1 MLHQAAQRP
10 ILRLSKGSHGYAA
23 RMEWDG
29 KVGAPTLLCLASGRP
44 LAPGER
50 FFSALRASEALFVR
64 EDFSEAAWAAID
76 KTPYVSWWRRTV
88 PADSGRRQTLKLDAE
103 VLRQLFRDLKDST
116 SRSSQCF
123 CYVVALCLVRIR
135 VLRLRDIEHR
145 DGQPYLLL
153 EDRQADCVH
162 RLRDPRMNPD
172 EEDQV
177 RRNLMQVIA
186 IDGSGAPAPLA
197 DAAEPPE

>member
-1 MLHQAAQRP
+1 
-10 ILRLSKGSHGYAA
+10 
-23 RMEWDG
+23 MEWDG
-29 KVGAPTLLCLASGRP
+29 KVGAPTLHCLASGRP
-44 LAPGER
+44 LAAGER

-64 EDFSEAAWAAID
+64 EDFAEAAWSAID

-88 PADSGRRQTLKLDAE
+88 PVDTGRRQTLKLDGE
-103 VLRQLFRDLKDST
+103 VLRQLFTDLKDST

-135 VLRLRDIEHR
+135 ALRLRDIEHR
-145 DGQPYLLL
+145 EGQPYLLL
-153 EDRQADCVH
+153 EDRRAECVH

-177 RRNLMQVIA
+177 RRNLMQVIC
-186 IDGSGAPAPLA
+186 IDGSGTPAAPAAEATAEGA
-197 DAAEPPE
+197 DADDALAAEAPE